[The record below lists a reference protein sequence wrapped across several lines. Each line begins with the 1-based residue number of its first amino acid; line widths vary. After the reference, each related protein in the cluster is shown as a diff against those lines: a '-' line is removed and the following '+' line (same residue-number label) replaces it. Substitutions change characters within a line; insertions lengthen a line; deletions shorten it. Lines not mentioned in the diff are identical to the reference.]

1 MKFQFFVLLA
11 LLFGGVGLN
20 GSINAQTKSNV
31 AATNPLSASESALLN
46 EINDARAHPQVYASY
61 LEKLKPMFSGKEY
74 RRTGQPAML
83 TEEGWPAV
91 EDAIKFLQAVKP
103 LPPLSFSQGLYL
115 AAQSHVKD
123 QSSTGGLG
131 HKGSDNTMIEERV
144 KPFGS
149 WQGGIGENIAYGD
162 DSARERILAWLIDD
176 GVPSRGHRRRLLST
190 DYNVA
195 GISCGSH
202 PEFSAM
208 CVLDLAGGFIDSAS
222 ANTNNTVKSTTATKA
237 TTTTTT
243 SSPSTKVNGGSKPT
257 TTPTAKTKVATSKA
271 RKM

>member
-1 MKFQFFVLLA
+1 MKFQFFLLLA
-11 LLFGGVGLN
+11 LLFGVVGLN
-20 GSINAQTKSNV
+20 GSANAQTKSNGG
-31 AATNPLSASESALLN
+31 ATNPLSASESALLN

-74 RRTGQPAML
+74 RRTGHPAL
-83 TEEGWPAV
+83 VTEEGWPAV
-91 EDAIKFLQAVKP
+91 EDAIKFLQSVKP

-123 QSSTGGLG
+123 QSSRGGLG
-131 HKGSDNTMIEERV
+131 HKGSDNTFIEERV

-149 WQGGIGENIAYGD
+149 WQGGIGENITYGD
-162 DSARERILAWLIDD
+162 DSARERILTWLIDD

-208 CVLDLAGGFIDSAS
+208 CVLDLAGGFIDSGS
-222 ANTNNTVKSTTATKA
+222 ANSNTAVKSTTATKA
-237 TTTTTT
+237 NTTTTT
-243 SSPSTKVNGGSKPT
+243 SPSTKVNGGSKPA
-257 TTPTAKTKVATSKA
+257 TTPPAKTKVATSNT